1 MQATTMN
8 IASHLPDMAKR
19 QPDALAVVVQGARDA
34 SGNYAY
40 TRVTAKELDEESNK
54 VAHGLQRIG
63 IGPGTRTVLMVTP
76 GVEFFVL
83 TFALFKTGA
92 IPVMVDPGMGVKNLK
107 ACLAEAEPEA
117 FIGITKAHAARALL
131 GWARATNR
139 INVTVGPKLFW
150 GGHRY
155 RDLTQGDS
163 SPIMFETKPGDM
175 AAILF
180 TSGSTGVPK
189 GAVYT
194 HANFE
199 GQVDCLRDDYG
210 IEPGERDLATFP
222 LFALFG
228 PALGMAAIVPD
239 MDASKPI
246 TADPRNIIA
255 AIHDFEA
262 TNLFASPAL
271 IDKVGRYAA
280 AHEIK
285 LPSLKR
291 VISAGAPAEAES
303 LERFS
308 TLLADGVQVIP
319 SYGATEALPVTKID
333 SAELIGETAALTDT
347 GAGVCVGRPVNG
359 LDARIIGI
367 TDGQLDA
374 WDSEFELADGQIGE
388 ICVKGPVVSEAY
400 YTWGQ
405 SRQYAKIPDSAKGG
419 LWHRMGDVGYFD
431 DTGRLWFCGR
441 KTHRVE
447 TREGTLFTVPCER
460 IFNTHPKV
468 RRTALVGVRRN
479 GMTFPLICI
488 ELERDERG
496 ADVEG
501 LKKELAEIGER
512 YDQTRGI
519 HAFLI
524 HSGFPLDVRHNA
536 KIFREKLRDWAQEQF
551 S

>member
-1 MQATTMN
+1 MQQTAIN
-8 IASHLPDMAKR
+8 IASHLPEMAKR
-19 QPDALAVVVQGARDA
+19 QPDALAVVVQGARDN

-40 TRVTAKELDEESNK
+40 TRITAKELDEESNK
-54 VAHGLQRIG
+54 VANGLQRIG
-63 IGPGTRTVLMVTP
+63 ISPGTRTVLMVTP

-83 TFALFKTGA
+83 TFALFKAGA

-107 ACLAEAEPEA
+107 TCLAEAEPEA
-117 FIGITKAHAARALL
+117 FIGITKAHAARVLL

-150 GGHRY
+150 GGHHY
-155 RDLTQGDS
+155 RDLAQGDS
-163 SPIMFETKPGDM
+163 SPIMVETKPGDM

-194 HANFE
+194 HANF
-199 GQVDCLRDDYG
+199 GAQIDCLRDDYG
-210 IEPGERDLATFP
+210 VEPGERDLATFP

-280 AHEIK
+280 AHDIK

-308 TLLADGVQVIP
+308 TLLADGVHVFP

-359 LDARIIGI
+359 VEVRIIRI
-367 TDGQLDA
+367 TDDPLDG
-374 WDSEFELADGQIGE
+374 WDDDFELAHGQIGE

-400 YTWGQ
+400 YAREQ
-405 SRQYAKIPDSAKGG
+405 STRLAKIADPADGG
-419 LWHRMGDVGYFD
+419 LWHRMGDLGYFD

-441 KTHRVE
+441 KAHRVE
-447 TREGTLFTVPCER
+447 TRDGTLFTVPCER

-468 RRTALVGVRRN
+468 RRTALVGVARN
-479 GMTFPLICI
+479 GLTFPLLCV
-488 ELERDERG
+488 ELEKNERG
-496 ADVEG
+496 THIEV
-501 LKKELAEIGER
+501 LKRELAEIGER
-512 YDQTRGI
+512 YDRTRGI
-519 HAFLI
+519 HAILI
-524 HSGFPLDVRHNA
+524 HPGFPVDVRHNA
-536 KIFREKLRDWAQEQF
+536 KIFRERLADWAQEKL